1 ARPGA
6 APPAP
11 DSSRA
16 GPPAPPRS
24 PSRPGAPP
32 PPLGRARPGP
42 LASALG
48 TTRAGAPPPPRSPA
62 RTGSPPPAP
71 DPANPGSPPSAR
83 SHARLGSTLQIY
95 GGKLSFNSAD
105 TTYMQETSSEMFLYV
120 QGAKTLTLSST
131 GGQLHGVWSS
141 ENSVTVSDRRL
152 KTNIKPLMNTLR
164 QNRAAAISRG
174 EVPAEPGVAQGL
186 EPQGVPEAAED
197 NPTGTPPG
205 TLRWLLR
212 SLRPVSYNF
221 KQGADAKQVR
231 FGFIAQDVE
240 RVLPQVVHDINQTT
254 EKVDGQEPRK
264 GIAYPDLI
272 AVMTAMMKDFSS
284 ELHGVRARL
293 EAAEAELDRLDRE
306 DPMDLGPL

>member
-1 ARPGA
+1 VSLRSFSRLGA
-6 APPAP
+6 
-11 DSSRA
+11 SLSL
-16 GPPAPPRS
+16 
-24 PSRPGAPP
+24 
-32 PPLGRARPGP
+32 LGRARLGS
-42 LASALG
+42 LVSVLGITRVGASLSLRSFARIGSSLSVLDFANLG
-48 TTRAGAPPPPRSPA
+48 SSLSVRSY
-62 RTGSPPPAP
+62 
-71 DPANPGSPPSAR
+71 
-83 SHARLGSTLQIY
+83 ARLGSTLQIY